1 MSAAAVAER
10 RPSTLS
16 TDLEHLQQQKQPQ
29 QQPAAPSPPPLDRLR
44 LTHALNNPAT
54 ALPDAA
60 VPALTLGH
68 IYSSPYPSPTHTLDL
83 SRLPTPS
90 SLFAQAL
97 QSLVPLDA
105 DYATAPYESAFDYT
119 ALFAELRRLVKDAG
133 FAWPETSF
141 YVVAFRSVL
150 KDGIDKERLGLLDEK
165 SHEEAVES
173 GGLLKYW
180 FGVPDG
186 ERRNLATCFW
196 HSREDA
202 AAGGKGPWHKKARGA
217 AVTMYESI
225 RFETRRLT
233 VEEGVEGWKWED
245 WKN

>member
-16 TDLEHLQQQKQPQ
+16 TDPEHLQQQPQPQ
-29 QQPAAPSPPPLDRLR
+29 QPPAPPQPLDRLR

-54 ALPDAA
+54 ALPPP
-60 VPALTLGH
+60 PALTPGH
-68 IYSSPYPSPTHTLDL
+68 IYSSPYPTPAHTLAL

-90 SLFAQAL
+90 ALFATAL
-97 QSLVPLDA
+97 QSLVPLSA
-105 DYATAPYESAFDYT
+105 AYATAPYEHAFDFD

-150 KDGIDKERLGLLDEK
+150 KDGIDTERLGLLDEK

-245 WKN
+245 WKD

>member
-10 RPSTLS
+10 RPSTLPA
-16 TDLEHLQQQKQPQ
+16 DVEHLQQHAQ
-29 QQPAAPSPPPLDRLR
+29 QQPPTTPPLDRLA
-44 LTHALNNPAT
+44 LTHALNNPT
-54 ALPDAA
+54 DTPIT
-60 VPALTLGH
+60 PGH
-68 IYSSPYPSPTHTLDL
+68 ILSSPYPAATHTLDL
-83 SRLPTPS
+83 SRVPTPS
-90 SLFAQAL
+90 ALFARAL
-97 QSLVPLDA
+97 TTLAPTDA
-105 DYATAPYESAFDYT
+105 SYATAPYETAFDFA
-119 ALFAELRRLVKDAG
+119 ALFAELRALVAATPG
-133 FAWPETSF
+133 FAWPRTSF

-150 KDGIDKERLGLLDEK
+150 KEGIDKERLGLLDEK

-186 ERRNLATCFW
+186 ESRNLATCFW

-233 VEEGVEGWKWED
+233 VEEGVSGWKWED
-245 WKN
+245 WKHEH